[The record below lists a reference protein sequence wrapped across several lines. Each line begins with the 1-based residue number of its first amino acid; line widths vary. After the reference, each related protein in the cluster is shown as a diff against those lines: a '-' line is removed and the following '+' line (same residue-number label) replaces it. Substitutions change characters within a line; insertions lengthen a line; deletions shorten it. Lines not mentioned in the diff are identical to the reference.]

1 MPFAPQTVP
10 IQPTLNAV
18 MSENARVFAVGVSR
32 YDDLRFAPIPS
43 ATQSVMSWLIVALR
57 LGISPHGNPVLVEE
71 VGGAGALHRRMNETL
86 SAAELSDAE
95 RAQLGGM
102 LADIRAT
109 DSAAETRLLRPTYQN
124 LTESLMLL
132 GNHLACFQSCRML
145 FTFSG
150 HGAVVQGRLALCPSD
165 AAVATAPPS
174 PSALSARARTLVSQL
189 RAEADLHPVAELLE
203 RLAVEAEAKGAL
215 MELLDLVSRTLRSR
229 SYGAEVR
236 LALLQ
241 QVEQNLS
248 LLSPQTGLPAP
259 TLSRVITPVHLI
271 LALGQNAER
280 VTMILDTCHAGGPSS
295 GLQGSLARHTWIDA
309 GLRCRVVSASQDAQ
323 LAAEAR
329 IGDRRIGAATWALT
343 QVLSRWSRVEDGEG
357 YALGIR
363 HGDLV
368 LRANLLLT
376 ALSFRQQL
384 SLHAPPALSGPS
396 VADFAFFGLSATTQ
410 TTSDP
415 SAGSGGLQISSDNPG
430 VAPSLTIWRISQGGT
445 LRAALLAVGTD
456 APAWTFTVSGVQR
469 TYAPNT
475 LTVFSTPGDVTLL
488 DGQPFQM
495 TMASWD
501 GVGQAPAPFTGPVTT
516 FGNTPL
522 FAPMPAKNDS
532 LERAYVMPPS
542 QPRGFMR
549 YQRPGGG
556 REVFLRW
563 LAPIGA
569 GPGALQIVSKV
580 GFPFTPNDFDAQGEM
595 SFAACPNPNFTAS
608 CVERLI
614 NQ

>member
-1 MPFAPQTVP
+1 MPFAPQTIP
-10 IQPTLNAV
+10 AQPTLSATRA
-18 MSENARVFAVGVSR
+18 EHARVFAVGVSR
-32 YDDLRFAPIPS
+32 YDDPRLAPVPS

-71 VGGAGALHRRMNETL
+71 AGGASVLHRRMSETL

-95 RAQLGGM
+95 RVQLGGM
-102 LADIRAT
+102 LADMRHR

-124 LTESLMLL
+124 LTESLMLM

-150 HGAVVQGRLALCPSD
+150 HSAVVQGRLALCASD
-165 AAVATAPPS
+165 STAATATPS
-174 PSALSARARTLVSQL
+174 PSAIAARAQTLVGQL
-189 RAEADLHPVAELLE
+189 RAQGEPLYPVAELLK
-203 RLAVEAEAKGAL
+203 RVAVEAEAKGAL
-215 MELLDLVSRTLRSR
+215 LELLDLVSRTLRAP
-229 SYGAEVR
+229 YDPDVR

-241 QVEQNLS
+241 QVAQNLS
-248 LLSPQTGLPAP
+248 RLPTQTGLPAP

-271 LALGQNAER
+271 LALGPSAER
-280 VTMILDTCHAGGPSS
+280 VTMILDTCHAGGPSE
-295 GLQGSLARHTWIDA
+295 GLQGSLAGHAWIDA
-309 GLRCRVVSASQDAQ
+309 GLSCRVVSASQSGQ
-323 LAAEAR
+323 TAAEAR

-343 QVLSRWSRVEDGEG
+343 QVLSRWGRVEDGDG
-357 YALGIR
+357 TALGIR
-363 HGDLV
+363 NGDLV
-368 LRANLLLT
+368 HRANLLLA

-384 SLHAPPALSGPS
+384 SFHAPTPARGPS
-396 VADFAFFGLSATTQ
+396 IADLAFFGLSAATP

-415 SAGSGGLQISSDNPG
+415 SADSGGLQISSDNPG
-430 VAPSLTIWRISQGGT
+430 VAPSLTIWRITQGGT

-456 APAWTFTVSGVQR
+456 APAWTFTVNGVQR

-475 LTVFSTPGDVTLL
+475 LSVLSTPGDIAQLA
-488 DGQPFQM
+488 GQPFQM

-501 GVGQAPAPFTGPVTT
+501 GVGPAPLPFTGPVTT

-542 QPRGFMR
+542 QPAGFMR

-563 LAPIGA
+563 LAPLG
-569 GPGALQIVSKV
+569 GNSGALQIVSKV

-595 SFAACPNPNFTAS
+595 GFVPCPNPNFTPS

-614 NQ
+614 DL